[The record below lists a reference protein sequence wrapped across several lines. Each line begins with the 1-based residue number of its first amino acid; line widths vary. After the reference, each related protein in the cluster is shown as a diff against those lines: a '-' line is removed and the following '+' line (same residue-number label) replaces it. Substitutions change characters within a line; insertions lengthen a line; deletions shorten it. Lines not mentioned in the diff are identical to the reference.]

1 MLRSRSDS
9 TACISKMP
17 SSTPR
22 LIHFRRWLGVY
33 SCSGASGSAT
43 CSGATFCTGMIVVS
57 SSAVRA
63 GEPSLL
69 VLRPLT
75 EAPFLTG
82 AAWSSGASCRGFC
95 MGSMTVSAPD
105 TTSGALYVAA

>member
-1 MLRSRSDS
+1 
-9 TACISKMP
+9 
-17 SSTPR
+17 
-22 LIHFRRWLGVY
+22 
-33 SCSGASGSAT
+33 
-43 CSGATFCTGMIVVS
+43 MIVVS

-63 GEPSLL
+63 GEPSLC

-82 AAWSSGASCRGFC
+82 DAWPLGVSRRGFC

-105 TTSGALYVAA
+105 TTSVALYVAA

>member
-1 MLRSRSDS
+1 
-9 TACISKMP
+9 MP

-22 LIHFRRWLGVY
+22 LIHFRRWLAVY
-33 SCSGASGSAT
+33 GCSGAPGSAWGAAAF
-43 CSGATFCTGMIVVS
+43 CSGMIVVS

-69 VLRPLT
+69 VLRPWT
-75 EAPFLTG
+75 EASFLTG
-82 AAWSSGASCRGFC
+82 AASPAGASRRRFC